1 LKEGEEWETASESSA
16 NMRTSHHDNTQQQ
29 QPIKSTAVNETKPTN
44 RDRTPPKKSF
54 LSQRY
59 VEI

>member
-1 LKEGEEWETASESSA
+1 
-16 NMRTSHHDNTQQQ
+16 MRTSHHDNTQQLQQ
-29 QPIKSTAVNETKPTN
+29 QPIKSTAINETKSTN